1 MSVLTRASNGRATSL
16 HGSITRTGELTRIYR
31 AARPARDAMD
41 ELKRSAGSKFC
52 PRCVAALGRIL
63 PPELI
68 EDEHARQALLAA
80 FA

>member
-1 MSVLTRASNGRATSL
+1 
-16 HGSITRTGELTRIYR
+16 
-31 AARPARDAMD
+31 MD